1 MKVEKLGEVA
11 VTIVAKSAVA
21 WMNAHNM
28 RPVSDDAFCEC
39 VKSVAKIRLPA
50 ALHDAREAL
59 EANMD
64 AVAVET
70 FRASMSLAGIEA
82 AKECCVPV

>member
-11 VTIVAKSAVA
+11 VTIAAKSAVV
-21 WMNAHNM
+21 WMNAHSM
-28 RPVSDDAFCEC
+28 KPVSEEAFCEC
-39 VKSVAKIRLPA
+39 VKSMTRIRLPQ
-50 ALHDAREAL
+50 ALAEAKEAF

-82 AKECCVPV
+82 AKECCTPA